1 MSSSRLNLTFSGRRL
16 LLIAMTALIANLI
29 LFVLL
34 PRLMRHNHD
43 RSDLLSLVPAVNL
56 VCIPTVK
63 PVIPPREKAPEP
75 PKEKPKII
83 APKTHRPPAPSKK
96 QLTPEPLPRLNFAV
110 NPKLMTGISVDP
122 PAPVAAPIRGSYE
135 QGEVDQLPLA
145 IFKLKPPYP
154 FHARRLNISG
164 SVRVKFL
171 VDNRG
176 RVSNITILK
185 SSPQGMF
192 DNSVLKTL
200 PSWKF
205 TPGEIKGNKV
215 ATWVVTTIEFNLH

>member
-1 MSSSRLNLTFSGRRL
+1 MSGFSFRFNLSGRHL
-16 LLIAMTALIANLI
+16 LLIAITALIANFL

-34 PRLMRHNHD
+34 PRLMKHD
-43 RSDLLSLVPAVNL
+43 HHSDLLTLIPAVHL
-56 VCIPTVK
+56 VHFPIVK
-63 PVIPPREKAPEP
+63 PVTPPREKPPKP

-83 APKTHRPPAPSKK
+83 PLKTPKPLVPNKK
-96 QLTPEPLPRLNFAV
+96 QLTLEPLPRLNFAV
-110 NPKLMTGISVDP
+110 NPKIMTGTTVDP
-122 PAPVAAPIRGSYE
+122 PAPVAAPIRGRYE

-154 FHARRLNISG
+154 FRARRLNISG
-164 SVRVKFL
+164 SVRVRFL
-171 VDNRG
+171 VDNEG

-185 SSPQGMF
+185 SNPRGMF
-192 DNSVLKTL
+192 DRSVLKTL

-205 TPGEIKGNKV
+205 TPGAVKGNKV

>member
-16 LLIAMTALIANLI
+16 FLIAMTALIANLI

-34 PRLMRHNHD
+34 PRLIKHNHD
-43 RSDLLSLVPAVNL
+43 RSDLLTLIPTVNL
-56 VCIPTVK
+56 VRIPTLK

-75 PKEKPKII
+75 PKEKPKVIP
-83 APKTHRPPAPSKK
+83 PKTHRPPVPNKK
-96 QLTPEPLPRLNFAV
+96 QLTLEPLPRLNFAV
-110 NPKLMTGISVDP
+110 NPKLMSGITVDP

-135 QGEVDQLPLA
+135 QGEVDQIPLA
-145 IFKLKPPYP
+145 VFKLKPPYP
-154 FHARRLNISG
+154 FQARRLNISG

-171 VDNRG
+171 VDNEG
-176 RVSNITILK
+176 RVSDITILK
-185 SSPQGMF
+185 SNPRGIF
-192 DNSVLKTL
+192 DSSVLKTL

-205 TPGEIKGNKV
+205 TPGSVQGNKV

>member
-1 MSSSRLNLTFSGRRL
+1 MSNFSFSFSGRRL
-16 LLIAMTALIANLI
+16 LLIAITALIANLA

-34 PRLMRHNHD
+34 PRLIKHNHN
-43 RSDLLSLVPAVNL
+43 RSDLLTLIPAVNL
-56 VCIPTVK
+56 VRIPTLK
-63 PVIPPREKAPEP
+63 PVIPPREKPPEP
-75 PKEKPKII
+75 PKERPKII
-83 APKTHRPPAPSKK
+83 PPKTHRPPVPNKK
-96 QLTPEPLPRLNFAV
+96 QLTLEPLPRLNFAV
-110 NPKLMTGISVDP
+110 NPKLMTGITVEP

-154 FHARRLNISG
+154 FQARRLNISG

-171 VDNRG
+171 VDKEG

-185 SSPQGMF
+185 SKPQGMF

-205 TPGEIKGNKV
+205 TPGAVEGNKV